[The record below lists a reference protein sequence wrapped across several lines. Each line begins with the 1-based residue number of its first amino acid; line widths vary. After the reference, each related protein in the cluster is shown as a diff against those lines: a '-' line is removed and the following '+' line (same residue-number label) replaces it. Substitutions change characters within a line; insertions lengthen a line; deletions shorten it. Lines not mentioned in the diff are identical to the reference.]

1 MPPAVDPFLFSM
13 PPAIFA
19 QIVDWF
25 VNDTSQGPLLQQ
37 VWVTLE
43 ETCLGFLIGSVGGD
57 VCG

>member
-1 MPPAVDPFLFSM
+1 M